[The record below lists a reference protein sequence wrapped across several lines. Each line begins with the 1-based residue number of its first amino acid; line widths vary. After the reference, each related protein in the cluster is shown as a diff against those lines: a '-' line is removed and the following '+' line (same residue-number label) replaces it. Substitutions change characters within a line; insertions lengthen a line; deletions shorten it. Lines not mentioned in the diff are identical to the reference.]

1 MKFVSPSAEI
11 IKEDNMFKQI
21 ERIGRICYK
30 SESNIT
36 EDSAARFVK
45 TLARNQHYA
54 MLEHAVFTVRFD
66 TVDLKSFIEV
76 DLDNGITP
84 SKFIYISINDDN
96 YSYVS
101 ANLRYM
107 FEGSGCLWSELFTC
121 LCRYAKE
128 LVNSVFEEDFSYS
141 DHVFCNPHGVLVTDI
156 GEIPED
162 IRDYHDFRSVKF
174 VTDRGVSHELV
185 RHRVA
190 SFAQSSTRYCNYA
203 KDKFGSEITYIRSN
217 SWDDMSENELA
228 PIYDSLKAAESAYMK
243 LISDGYTPQFARAVL
258 PNQLMTEIVVTANMT
273 EWHHICNLRYLSTTG
288 SPHPDMRDLMDR
300 LHDIMP
306 EMAAE

>member
-11 IKEDNMFKQI
+11 IKEDNMLKQI

-36 EDSAARFVK
+36 ADSAARFVK

-76 DLDNGITP
+76 DLDNGIEL
-84 SKFIYISINDDN
+84 SKFIYVSITDDR

-107 FEGSGCLWSELFTC
+107 FEGSGCLWSEMFTC
-121 LCRYAKE
+121 LCCYNKAI
-128 LVNSVFEEDFSYS
+128 
-141 DHVFCNPHGVLVTDI
+141 VTDI
-156 GEIPED
+156 FDDEFLDYAASDSHGLLVNDINDIPED

-203 KDKFGSEITYIRSN
+203 KDKFGSEITYIRAS
-217 SWDDMSENELA
+217 SWDDMPENELA
-228 PIYDSLKAAESAYMK
+228 LIYDSLKSAESAYMK

-273 EWHHICNLRYLSTTG
+273 EWHHICNLRYLGTTG
-288 SPHPDMRDLMDR
+288 APHPDMKYLMGQ

>member
-273 EWHHICNLRYLSTTG
+273 EWHHICNLRYLGTTG